1 MQRKGGLLMRKG
13 FSLITAVLF
22 LVLVATLGAL
32 ALSLSTQSAKQTSDV
47 FLKEQA
53 ELLLQSGTEYAL
65 LALSAHDHS
74 VKCLEQINATYTPD
88 GATVLFDINV
98 SLRYFG
104 IGLPANC
111 PTPSGLI
118 NANNI
123 DTNESNMTVMID
135 TIVSSRAGISTEPI
149 RLHRRTIQK
158 P

>member
-1 MQRKGGLLMRKG
+1 MKKG

-32 ALSLSTQSAKQTSDV
+32 ALSLSTQTTKQTADLY
-47 FLKEQA
+47 LKEQA
-53 ELLLQSGTEYAL
+53 ELLVQSGTEYAL

-74 VKCLEQINATYTPD
+74 ND
-88 GATVLFDINV
+88 GCVETIDISYETLFDINI

-104 IGLPANC
+104 SGLPTGC
-111 PTPSGLI
+111 PTPSGVE
-118 NANNI
+118 NNI
-123 DTNESNMTVMID
+123 STAESNMTVMID
-135 TIVSSRAGISTEPI
+135 TYVTSKDGIATEPI

>member
-1 MQRKGGLLMRKG
+1 MRKG

-65 LALSAHDHS
+65 LALSAQNHS
-74 VKCLEQINATYTPD
+74 VNCLEQINATYTPD
-88 GATVLFDINV
+88 GATVLFDINI

-104 IGLPANC
+104 NGMNAGC
-111 PTPSGLI
+111 PHPSG
-118 NANNI
+118 ANGTTNI

-135 TIVSSRAGISTEPI
+135 TVVSSRVGISTEPI